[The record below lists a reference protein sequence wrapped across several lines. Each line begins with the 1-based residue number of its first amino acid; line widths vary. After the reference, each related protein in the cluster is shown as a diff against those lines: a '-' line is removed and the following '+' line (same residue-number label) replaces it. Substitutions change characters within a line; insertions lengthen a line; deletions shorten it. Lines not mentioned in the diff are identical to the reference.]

1 MKIISTYTKI
11 VLVALASIATLS
23 LSVPA
28 VEAKTVLR
36 SGDSVSISEDQIVE
50 GDFYTAGSKI
60 SISGEIKEDI
70 VSAGGETTLN
80 GLVGGD
86 AFLVGGRVDVHSK
99 IGDDLR
105 ILAGDVT
112 IAESVAGDVLVI
124 GGSVNILST
133 ASVAGDVIIFGG
145 EAVIEGPVDGDVLG
159 FTGTLRIDSAVKGE
173 VDVTVEQLTIGDNAK
188 IDGGVRYV
196 SDMVLVQS
204 LNASIVGDVMRSD
217 PQSSD
222 EKSSRWNPVVVFSLV
237 LIFSV
242 LVWYLLSR
250 KTLQMVVSRV
260 TNNSRR
266 SMLVGFAAVILVP
279 IATSILIFSAVGSIV
294 GFVTLLLYMA
304 FLVLSMIATV
314 PVFGALLLITFKRS
328 NPAAINLQ
336 SLFLGM
342 VLFSLLMI
350 MPMIGSLFIII
361 CILIT
366 FGALIDLLIVGLIK

>member
-145 EAVIEGPVDGDVLG
+145 EAVIEGPVAGDVLG

-304 FLVLSMIATV
+304 FLVLGMIASV
-314 PVFGALLLITFKRS
+314 PVFGALLLTTFKRS